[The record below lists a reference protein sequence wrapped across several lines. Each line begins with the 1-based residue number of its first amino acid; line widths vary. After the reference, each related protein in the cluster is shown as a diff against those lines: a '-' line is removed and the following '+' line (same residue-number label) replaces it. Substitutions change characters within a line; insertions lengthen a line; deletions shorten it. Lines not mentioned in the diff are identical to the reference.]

1 MIYVVKV
8 ELDVECGKED
18 LLYFEDTLNV
28 IYTSKPTYD
37 DLVATCIQGFF
48 NDIEEEFSKDYEKFE
63 LAGSR
68 VVVLN
73 VIKDNVFAKRKD
85 EDFSWQI
92 VKNML

>member
-1 MIYVVKV
+1 MIYVVRV
-8 ELDVECGKED
+8 ELDVDYGKED

-28 IYTSKPTYD
+28 IYTSRPTYD

-68 VVVLN
+68 VTVLN
-73 VIKDNVFAKRKD
+73 VLKDNVFAKRNE
-85 EDFSWQI
+85 EDFS
-92 VKNML
+92 

>member
-18 LLYFEDTLNV
+18 LLYVEDTLNV

-37 DLVATCIQGFF
+37 DLVAGCIQGFF
-48 NDIEEEFSKDYEKFE
+48 NDIEKEFSKDYEKFI

-73 VIKDNVFAKRKD
+73 VIKDNVFAKRNE
-85 EDFSWQI
+85 EDFS
-92 VKNML
+92 

>member
-8 ELDVECGKED
+8 ELDVDCGKED

-28 IYTSKPTYD
+28 IYTSRPTYD

-63 LAGSR
+63 LTGSR

-73 VIKDNVFAKRKD
+73 VIKDNAFSKRKE
-85 EDFSWQI
+85 EDFS
-92 VKNML
+92 